1 MTANTKSTNGA
12 SASAEALRRDIAL
25 LRRVD
30 RRQETLR
37 QRIRAY
43 EERYQIRSDEVHA
56 AIDSG
61 RLVETEEVCDWIMDY
76 ELLQRSAR

>member
-1 MTANTKSTNGA
+1 MAREMKSTNGA
-12 SASAEALRRDIAL
+12 SAQTEALLHEIAR
-25 LRRVD
+25 LRRVAHQQD
-30 RRQETLR
+30 ALR

-61 RLVETEEVCDWIMDY
+61 RLVETAEVCDRIMDH
-76 ELLQRSAR
+76 ELLQRSAG